1 MLERDA
7 TYPPENVYFLVN
19 RNRRNVLN
27 INNTM
32 LTPRIMSLLRV

>member
-1 MLERDA
+1 MLERGA
-7 TYPPENVYFLVN
+7 TYPLENVHFLVN